1 MTKIFT
7 KEIRA
12 AINSLVYFDAANVA
26 HGETQA
32 EYLAKNIRDMRKGA
46 QAVVG
51 SYKGMKGPKRDQHL
65 RDNEVPQIA
74 GRANT
79 NTRLAWE
86 YLAGAAGARMVQRAE
101 KGQLGRVTTI
111 LGAKKADEK
120 IVKAKSG
127 DTTTQSRKPR
137 QPNAA
142 DKKQVSFT
150 ATGKKPVT
158 IADKLAALEAFAEA
172 QGFSFVEFVA
182 EWTAEADADTTK
194 KAANG

>member
-12 AINSLVYFDAANVA
+12 AINSLVFFDAANVA

-79 NTRLAWE
+79 NVRLAWE
-86 YLAGAAGARMVQRAE
+86 YLASAAGARMVQRAE
-101 KGQLGRVTTI
+101 KGQLGKVATI

-120 IVKAKSG
+120 IVRDKKGG
-127 DTTTQSRKPR
+127 DTKKTRAPR

-182 EWTAEADADTTK
+182 EWTAEADADTIK
-194 KAANG
+194 KVANG

>member
-26 HGETQA
+26 HGDTQA
-32 EYLAKNIRDMRKGA
+32 EYLAKNIRNMRKGS
-46 QAVVG
+46 QAVVA
-51 SYKGMKGPKRDQHL
+51 SYEGMKGPKRDQHL
-65 RDNEVPQIA
+65 RDNELPQIA

-86 YLAGAAGARMVQRAE
+86 YLAGPAGARMVQRAE
-101 KGQLGRVTTI
+101 KRQLGRVATI

-127 DTTTQSRKPR
+127 DDTKKQRAPKSGQGKT
-137 QPNAA
+137 
-142 DKKQVSFT
+142 KQVSFV
-150 ATGKKPVT
+150 ANGKKPVT
-158 IADKLAALEAFAEA
+158 LADKLAALEAFAES
-172 QGFSFVEFVA
+172 QGFSFTDFVA
-182 EWTAEADADTTK
+182 EWTDEVEAGDTGK

>member
-12 AINSLVYFDAANVA
+12 AINSLVFFDAANVA

-86 YLAGAAGARMVQRAE
+86 YLAGSAGARMVQRAE
-101 KGQLGRVTTI
+101 KGQLGKVTTI

-120 IVKAKSG
+120 IVRDKKGA
-127 DTTTQSRKPR
+127 DTKQSRKPR
-137 QPNAA
+137 QAGTTE
-142 DKKQVSFT
+142 KKEVSFV
-150 ATGKKPVT
+150 AKKKPQTV
-158 IADKLAALEAFAEA
+158 AAKLELLEAVALA
-172 QGFSFVEFVA
+172 NGFSFTDFVA
-182 EWTAEADADTTK
+182 EWTAEVEADDAGK
-194 KAANG
+194 KVANG

>member
-12 AINSLVYFDAANVA
+12 AINSLVFFDAANVA

-32 EYLAKNIRDMRKGA
+32 EYLAANIRDMRKGA

-79 NTRLAWE
+79 NVRLAWE
-86 YLAGAAGARMVQRAE
+86 YLAGPAGARMVQRAE
-101 KGQLGRVTTI
+101 KGQLGKVTTI

-127 DTTTQSRKPR
+127 DTTTQTRKPR
-137 QPNAA
+137 QAGTTE
-142 DKKQVSFT
+142 KKEVSFV
-150 ATGKKPVT
+150 AKKKPTTV
-158 IADKLAALEAFAEA
+158 AAKLELLEAVA
-172 QGFSFVEFVA
+172 QANGFSFTDFVA
-182 EWTAEADADTTK
+182 EWTAEVEADDAGK
-194 KAANG
+194 KVANG

>member
-79 NTRLAWE
+79 NVRLAWE
-86 YLAGAAGARMVQRAE
+86 YLAGPAGARMVQRAE
-101 KGQLGRVTTI
+101 KGQLGKVTTI

-120 IVKAKSG
+120 IVRDKKGG
-127 DTTTQSRKPR
+127 DTKQSRKPR
-137 QPNAA
+137 QAGTTE
-142 DKKQVSFT
+142 KKEVSFV
-150 ATGKKPVT
+150 AKKKPQTV
-158 IADKLAALEAFAEA
+158 AAKLELLEAVALA
-172 QGFSFVEFVA
+172 NGFSFTDFVA
-182 EWTAEADADTTK
+182 EWTAEVEADDAGK
-194 KAANG
+194 KVANG

>member
-12 AINSLVYFDAANVA
+12 AINSLVYFDATNAA
-26 HGETQA
+26 HGASQA
-32 EYLAKNIRDMRKGA
+32 EYLAENIRDMRKGA
-46 QAVVG
+46 QAVVAG
-51 SYKGMKGPKRDQHL
+51 YKGMKGPKRDQWL

-74 GRANT
+74 GRPNT

-101 KGQLGRVTTI
+101 KGQLGKVATI

-120 IVKAKSG
+120 IVRDKKGA
-127 DTTTQSRKPR
+127 DTKKTRAPR

-182 EWTAEADADTTK
+182 EWTAEADADNTK

>member
-12 AINSLVYFDAANVA
+12 AINSLVFFDAANVA

-32 EYLAKNIRDMRKGA
+32 EYLAANIRDMRKGA

-65 RDNEVPQIA
+65 RDNEVPQVA

-86 YLAGAAGARMVQRAE
+86 YLAGPAGARMVQRAE
-101 KGQLGRVTTI
+101 KGQLGKVTTI

-120 IVKAKSG
+120 IVRDKKGA
-127 DTTTQSRKPR
+127 DTKKTRAPR

-194 KAANG
+194 KVANG